1 MNSFIITHKD
11 DATTNLFNMSK
22 LFQEKNPV
30 KPLLKNSNA
39 KELIFENPTKNK
51 REKERLPGLKSK
63 IKCATAGGKGVGRSD
78 TLTNVHASELAF
90 WPGEIAETYSGL
102 MQAVPATKDSMVII
116 ESTAKGF
123 NFFKEMWD
131 DAVAGRNDY
140 VPFFAAWFEMDEYRR
155 DYHGGAADG
164 GRRSTQDR
172 FWLGQRAADV
182 AEVVHPEQLQQR
194 HGSIP
199 PRIPIS
205 TPEEAFIATG
215 AGVFDNR
222 CNHHTAAD
230 DGGSTQKGTIYLC
243 GNTGAA

>member
-22 LFQEKNPV
+22 LFQERNPAR
-30 KPLLKNSNA
+30 PLLKNSNA

-90 WPGEIAETYSGL
+90 WPGAIAETYTGL

-155 DYHGGAADG
+155 EWHGEELTEEEEALKAAFGLDN
-164 GRRSTQDR
+164 
-172 FWLGQRAADV
+172 
-182 AEVVHPEQLQQR
+182 EQLMWRRWCIRNNCNNDMDLFHQEY
-194 HGSIP
+194 P
-199 PRIPIS
+199 S

-215 AGVFDNR
+215 RG
-222 CNHHTAAD
+222 
-230 DGGSTQKGTIYLC
+230 I
-243 GNTGAA
+243 